1 MPSPWE
7 HLGRSWLNTR
17 GFVSRFAQTP
27 SGRMHY
33 FEFGSDAPDRPTLVA
48 LHGLSSGATPMGAVL
63 RKLTSHYGRI
73 IAPDMAGH
81 GFSDDPETLTAEAIY
96 EGMIQ
101 LLEATLNG
109 PAVFFG
115 HSLGGALSIRI
126 AIERPDL
133 VSGLVLL
140 SPAGAP
146 TPSDSHEAWIERFQ
160 MTDQAAATAFVRD
173 LYVKSPAF
181 LPIVAWTCRRLFRRE
196 PVRQLLAS
204 TRRDHAMTGEEL
216 NSLTVPIRFIWGD
229 AERTL
234 LKVHRDFFIAHLPLH
249 ADVVTPSHF
258 THCPYLE
265 YPDQV
270 AALVAG
276 FVAQRLPQQLMA
288 ASA

>member
-7 HLGRSWLNTR
+7 HLGRTWLNTR
-17 GFVSRFAQTP
+17 GFASRFVETP
-27 SGRMHY
+27 VGQQHY
-33 FEFGSDAPDRPTLVA
+33 FEFGEDDPDRPTLVA
-48 LHGLSSGATPMGAVL
+48 LHGLSSGATPMGPVL
-63 RKLTSHYGRI
+63 RKLTPHCGRI

-81 GFSDDPETLTAEAIY
+81 GFSDDPETLTVDAIY
-96 EGMIQ
+96 EGIIP
-101 LLEATLNG
+101 LLESALTG

-115 HSLGGALSIRI
+115 HSLGGAVSMRL

-146 TPSDSHEAWIERFQ
+146 TPADDHEAWISRFQ
-160 MTDQAAATAFVRD
+160 MTDQAAATDFVQG
-173 LYVKSPAF
+173 LYIDPPVF
-181 LPIVAWTCRRLFRRE
+181 LPIVAWTCRRLFRRA

-204 TRRDHAMTGEEL
+204 TRRDHALTGAQL
-216 NSLTVPIRFIWGD
+216 NRLTVPIRFIWGD

-234 LKVHRDFFIAHLPLH
+234 LQAHRDFFIAHLPLH

-265 YPDQV
+265 HPDQV

-276 FVAQRLPQQLMA
+276 FVAQRLTERPLA

>member
-1 MPSPWE
+1 
-7 HLGRSWLNTR
+7 
-17 GFVSRFAQTP
+17 
-27 SGRMHY
+27 MHY

-48 LHGLSSGATPMGAVL
+48 LHGLSSGATPLGTVL

-73 IAPDMAGH
+73 IAPDMSGH
-81 GFSDDPETLTAEAIY
+81 GFSDDPETLTTEAIY
-96 EGMIQ
+96 EGMIP

-115 HSLGGALSIRI
+115 HSLGGAVSIRI
-126 AIERPDL
+126 ALERPEL

-181 LPIVAWTCRRLFRRE
+181 LPIVAWTCRRLFRRD

-204 TRRDHAMTGEEL
+204 TRRDHAITGEEL
-216 NSLTVPIRFIWGD
+216 NGLTVPIRFIWGD

>member
-7 HLGRSWLNTR
+7 HLGRTWLNTR
-17 GFVSRFAQTP
+17 GFASRFIRTP
-27 SGRMHY
+27 VGKQHY
-33 FEFGSDAPDRPTLVA
+33 FECGAEDPARPTLVA
-48 LHGLSSGATPMGAVL
+48 LHGLSSGATPMGPVL

-81 GFSDDPETLTAEAIY
+81 GFSDDPDSLTVDAIY
-96 EGMIQ
+96 EGIIP
-101 LLEATLNG
+101 LLESALKG

-115 HSLGGALSIRI
+115 HSLGGAVSLRI

-146 TPSDSHEAWIERFQ
+146 TPADAHEAWIERFQ
-160 MTDQAAATAFVRD
+160 MIDQEAAAAFVQD
-173 LYVKSPAF
+173 LYMKSPAF
-181 LPIVAWTCRRLFRRE
+181 LPIVAWTCRRLFRRD

-204 TRRDHAMTGEEL
+204 TRRDHALTGEQL
-216 NSLTVPIRFIWGD
+216 NGLTVPVRFIWGE

-249 ADVVTPSHF
+249 ADVVTPRHF

-276 FVAQRLPQQLMA
+276 FVAQRLAQEPLA
-288 ASA
+288 ATA